1 MYGITEKG
9 KGIYGTYHI
18 VIVKSL
24 TRKHRYVRNGR
35 GSSRYGSMCV
45 ARFLARI
52 NSRNKL

>member
-9 KGIYGTYHI
+9 KGIYSTYHI
-18 VIVKSL
+18 VNLKSL
-24 TRKHRYVRNGR
+24 TRTARYVRNGR